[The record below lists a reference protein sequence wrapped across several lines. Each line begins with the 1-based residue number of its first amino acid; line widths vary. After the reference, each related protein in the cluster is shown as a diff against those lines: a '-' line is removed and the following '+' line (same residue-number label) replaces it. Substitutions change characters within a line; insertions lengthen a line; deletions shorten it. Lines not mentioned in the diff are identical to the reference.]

1 MVGQKSPMSESTS
14 PPRQAQLKESDRSPR
29 AEHQVKVTLAVDHL
43 FATLEPMEVDLV
55 PSRKLDDPIYGGV
68 SKVGREP
75 AVNGNTGSR
84 ITPAEVPPSEAEKCN
99 EPSKVLVKES
109 ICSSADCTLASKH
122 ARRKSLKPIIDV

>member
-1 MVGQKSPMSESTS
+1 MMDCPPSPRSESTS
-14 PPRQAQLKESDRSPR
+14 SVLKDQDKGPSVEK
-29 AEHQVKVTLAVDHL
+29 QVKVSL
-43 FATLEPMEVDLV
+43 DLV
-55 PSRKLDDPIYGGV
+55 PSRKLDDPMTGWV

-75 AVNGNTGSR
+75 AANGNTGSR
-84 ITPAEVPPSEAEKCN
+84 STPAEVPPSEAEKCN